1 MMIKYFLLLSLLS
14 FFSTTCIAAASSDN
28 FDDDFEPFI
37 DSPVR
42 PEIIYPDWFKESFLD
57 LQDDIQESLT
67 DKKKGII
74 VYFGQKHCA
83 YCQALMEKDFGQKD
97 IATYVRNNFDVIA
110 INIWGSKEVTTP
122 DGKVMTEREYALRE
136 KANLTPSLIFYNT
149 QGEKAFMLRGY
160 YPPYKFRAALEYVA
174 EKYYQEESFSDYIT
188 RADPPPKF
196 EISDMNKEDFFMSPP
211 YVLDRSHFKADKP
224 LLVFFEQH
232 DCHACDVL
240 HSDPI
245 QYPKTQ
251 NLLTY
256 FDSVQ
261 VDINS
266 NTPILTPDGKKLT
279 AKQWANQ
286 LNLFYTPTII
296 AFDESGKEIMRIDSV
311 AHVYRLNSI
320 LEFIASKTYLTT
332 ENFMSWRFD
341 VIFGGK
347 KLPDL

>member
-1 MMIKYFLLLSLLS
+1 
-14 FFSTTCIAAASSDN
+14 
-28 FDDDFEPFI
+28 
-37 DSPVR
+37 
-42 PEIIYPDWFKESFLD
+42 
-57 LQDDIQESLT
+57 
-67 DKKKGII
+67 
-74 VYFGQKHCA
+74 
-83 YCQALMEKDFGQKD
+83 
-97 IATYVRNNFDVIA
+97 
-110 INIWGSKEVTTP
+110 
-122 DGKVMTEREYALRE
+122 
-136 KANLTPSLIFYNT
+136 
-149 QGEKAFMLRGY
+149 ML
-160 YPPYKFRAALEYVA
+160 
-174 EKYYQEESFSDYIT
+174 
-188 RADPPPKF
+188 
-196 EISDMNKEDFFMSPP
+196 PP

-251 NLLTY
+251 KLLTY

-279 AKQWANQ
+279 AKQWASQ
-286 LNLFYTPTII
+286 LKLFYTPTII

-311 AHVYRLNSI
+311 AHVYRLNSL

-332 ENFMSWRFD
+332 ENFMNWRFD

-347 KLPDL
+347 KLPEL